1 MKNSPQYLIV
11 EPYYGGSHKVFID
24 GITRCVEGEFT
35 LLSLPAR
42 KWKLRMQLAAPYMAE
57 KIIEATRKGARFDAM
72 VTSTFLDAAVLKAL
86 LAQKGIV
93 IPLGIYFHENQFA
106 YPTRPEDRDRHQ
118 FAAINCTS
126 ALCADAVAFNSA
138 FNMESCLGG
147 IRQYAQKAADFP
159 MPDIAGHIRAKSVV
173 LFPGLDYSGI
183 DNKAPHDKKEE
194 KPVIVWNHRWEHDK
208 NPETFFQALFE
219 LDKRGAD
226 FQLVVLGESFRHQP
240 EIMQQAKEVLA
251 SHILHF
257 GYCRDKDE
265 YFSWLQRGTIVV
277 STAIHEFF
285 GMSVLEAVR
294 AGCRPLVPDRL
305 SYPEL
310 FPKHYRYADGQ
321 LVEKLAELIDTNAA
335 IIATEARSLTDPYSW
350 NRVQKSYSDW
360 LRNLR
365 GVCEDVENRNEEK
378 R

>member
-1 MKNSPQYLIV
+1 MKSIPQYLLV
-11 EPYYGGSHKVFID
+11 EPYYGGSHKAFID
-24 GITRCVEGEFT
+24 GMTHVVEGEFT

-72 VTSTFLDAAVLKAL
+72 VTSTFLDVAVLKTL
-86 LAQKGIV
+86 LAQKGIA

-106 YPTRPEDRDRHQ
+106 YPTRPEDTDRHQ

-173 LFPGLDYSGI
+173 LHPGLDYSMLDGKI
-183 DNKAPHDKKEE
+183 APKNTEGR
-194 KPVIVWNHRWEHDK
+194 PVIVWNHRWEHDK
-208 NPETFFQALFE
+208 NPQTFFQALFE
-219 LDKRGAD
+219 LDERGAD
-226 FQLVVLGESFRHQP
+226 FQLIVLGESFRHQP
-240 EIMQQAKEVLA
+240 EIMHQAKEILA
-251 SHILHF
+251 SRILHF
-257 GYCRDKDE
+257 GYCRDKE
-265 YFSWLQRGTIVV
+265 AYSSWLRRGTIVV

-310 FPKHYRYADGQ
+310 FPRRYRYANGQ
-321 LVEKLAELIDTNAA
+321 LVEKMAELIDSNAG
-335 IIATEARSLTDPYSW
+335 ITPTEARALTDPYSW
-350 NRVQKSYSDW
+350 NRGEKSYSDW
-360 LRNLR
+360 LRKLR
-365 GVCEDVENRNEEK
+365 GV
-378 R
+378 